1 MSSPCRRAERGAAL
15 AALVLLAL
23 QGVGCDREHREY
35 AGKGPP
41 TSPPPE
47 AVRVGKLQPGVP
59 IANTENPK
67 PITGR
72 GCDRSTIL
80 PTNGASTPV
89 AIAIGA
95 VSSADRV
102 GDRPHTACA

>member
-1 MSSPCRRAERGAAL
+1 MAVAASGDQMN
-15 AALVLLAL
+15 AM
-23 QGVGCDREHREY
+23 
-35 AGKGPP
+35 PM
-41 TSPPPE
+41 
-47 AVRVGKLQPGVP
+47 P
-59 IANTENPK
+59 IAVSGSTRRQIGVVGVISMDSHVIAIASTEKPK

-102 GDRPHTACA
+102 GDSPHTACA